1 MIEQPKM
8 MALKS
13 IAIKQDYSS
22 SNSSMCS
29 DENNDAV
36 TPMHGDHTEW
46 LSFRQID
53 YLWLFDPEM
62 KFSERQGFKLKESK
76 INTEDFK
83 KMHKIN
89 RHKLANFL
97 KKLGQSVNDFLPRFD

>member
-1 MIEQPKM
+1 MIDQPKM

-13 IAIKQDYSS
+13 IAIRQENSS

-36 TPMHGDHTEW
+36 TPMHGDHADW
-46 LSFRQID
+46 FSFRQVD

-62 KFSERQGFKLKESK
+62 KFSIRQGFKLEETSV
-76 INTEDFK
+76 NTEDYK
-83 KMHKIN
+83 QMRKIN
-89 RHKLANFL
+89 RRKLANFL
-97 KKLGQSVNDFLPRFD
+97 KKLGQSISDFD

>member
-8 MALKS
+8 IALKS
-13 IAIKQDYSS
+13 IAIRQENSS

-36 TPMHGDHTEW
+36 TPMHGDHADW
-46 LSFRQID
+46 FSFRQVD

-62 KFSERQGFKLKESK
+62 KFSVRQGFKLEETSV
-76 INTEDFK
+76 NTEDYK
-83 KMHKIN
+83 QKPAQGTSGVRREKDVCN
-89 RHKLANFL
+89 LAIHRT
-97 KKLGQSVNDFLPRFD
+97 NDTPV